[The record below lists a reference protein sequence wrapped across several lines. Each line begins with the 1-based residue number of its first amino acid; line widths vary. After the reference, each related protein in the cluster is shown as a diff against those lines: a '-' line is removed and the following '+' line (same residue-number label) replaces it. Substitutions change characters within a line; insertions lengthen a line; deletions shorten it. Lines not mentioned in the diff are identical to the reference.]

1 MARHGEI
8 GRGRDRVDN
17 VNSNKGGNSAE
28 YLAGLLKR
36 DHPDIAAAI
45 ITLPR
50 KENATAGNLA
60 QRKKRHR
67 AETRWRC
74 GKGCRFTSGA
84 LESPRAWPNSCRA
97 HQFRNR
103 CEANRP
109 PSGQQ
114 ASPDILPPSRLA
126 PRDRRTGA
134 RTRCRF
140 RWGDSFERQSSV
152 FDCRN
157 QGLQHPLFIHIFQI
171 KLPDI
176 RGEPAGLHLPKLPRY

>member
-1 MARHGEI
+1 MA
-8 GRGRDRVDN
+8 DRSWRNPRAVFSCPA
-17 VNSNKGGNSAE
+17 VM
-28 YLAGLLKR
+28 
-36 DHPDIAAAI
+36 
-45 ITLPR
+45 TLPR
-50 KENATAGNLA
+50 KENAIAANLA

-67 AETRWRC
+67 AEARWRY
-74 GKGCRFTSGA
+74 GKGCRFTSGDSRRA
-84 LESPRAWPNSCRA
+84 TRAWPDSCRA
-97 HQFRNR
+97 HQCRNR

-134 RTRCRF
+134 RTGCRF
-140 RWGDSFERQSSV
+140 RWRDSFECQPSF
-152 FDCRN
+152 FDGSN

-176 RGEPAGLHLPKLPRY
+176 RGEPAGLHLSQLPRY